1 MKFLLLSI
9 ALIFISSNEVLAQIE
24 VPFLVKTLNYSTRKK
39 ESGVS
44 VKVFEGSSVVQSF
57 VTDGSG
63 EVKIKLPAG
72 KKYKIEVSKG
82 GKVTR
87 TVSVNLNNV
96 NDELIQGTG
105 SIAGAVEMSLFDELP
120 GIDYSYVTSNVATE
134 FYFDGKSNELQYD
147 QVLAEKMIKKVEKIM
162 KDSEANKGK
171 ADAEYN
177 AKIKEADGLYNTKKY
192 AEALASYEQALAIK
206 PTEKY
211 PANRINEIDGILKA
225 EKASAQQNQ
234 QAEQEYQNLITA
246 ADNLFGQKKY
256 EEAMARY
263 QEALSKKQ
271 EQHPK
276 DQIVKCQTEIAR
288 LKKEAENSQKYT
300 DAINAGDSFFTQKSF
315 QAAKDKYKEAL
326 KWKANDPYATGKL
339 AEIDGK
345 LNAQKAEQEKKKIYE
360 DANTAGDALF
370 AQEKWT
376 EAKVKYQEALAIEP
390 SSAYTLGK
398 IKEVDAKLAAIEKL
412 KAAQAQ
418 ITKLLAE
425 ANTAYTASQWVPSKT
440 KYQEVLKLDAT
451 NAIAAAR
458 ILEIDAKI
466 ASEKAD
472 VEKIAKIKQL
482 VTEGDALVK
491 QTKLTEAKAKYQE
504 ALSLKPDPTVQDKID
519 AIDTQLLAAG
529 QKAEQKQKYDKAMA
543 DGEIAFTAGNFEG
556 AKNKF
561 QEALAIDGTQAVP
574 KKRIVDADK
583 KIAEGIANLEKTEKY
598 NAALAAGNLA
608 LSGGQLPEARAKYQE
623 AIALDGTRTEAKDK
637 LAQVDKLI
645 ADEVAKNANKAKYDL
660 AVKAGTDLLAANKLS
675 EAKAKFQEAQTLDP
689 SQLLPKQKI
698 TEIEGLIANVEKQ
711 KQIDGF
717 LKEGDVAL
725 GKKDIA
731 TARAKYQQVLALDPS
746 NASASSKML
755 EVAKLEND
763 LAGAAQKEARFK
775 QLKDEAT
782 AFMSQSKYAE
792 AKQKLNETKAIKEDT
807 QVDQLIRECDT
818 KMAELTLGN
827 EKEKQY
833 NALIAEAQGLEAS
846 KQYDQAIAKYN
857 EAIKVKNEQLPKDRI
872 AAINQLKTTNANQA
886 KIDADYTAAMKRG
899 NDLLAAKSYP
909 EAIAAYNEALA
920 LKPNEKEPVLKASE
934 AEKLSNKA
942 TDEGE
947 NAAYQKILDVGQ
959 RSIDEKNYTKAKE
972 MYNRALGF
980 RANDPLPKQKLAEI
994 DALLKAQEDSNKK
1007 QIAYQAKVT
1016 EAEVAAKAGNIENA
1030 ITLFEQAKTI
1040 KQDETLPDNRI
1051 AELRSKLD
1059 GSNAAT
1065 QATEAKYREL
1075 MTSGATS
1082 EAAVDYT
1089 SALARY
1095 KEALVVKPKDKVA
1108 QDKIAEMQQLLDN
1121 ISKSDSKRAE
1131 IQKLI
1136 TKADGKFGDE
1146 RWMDAKA
1153 IYESVLALDGTN
1165 AYSKERIRLC
1175 DEREQKI
1182 SLDQIEKEYQK
1193 ILTKAN
1199 GNFDAKDYNSAK
1211 EYYNRA
1217 LGLRAT
1223 DPYPKQRLAEI
1234 DAILNP
1240 KPIVA
1245 NREPEKL
1252 KALGTETDNS
1262 IIEGESALAQAERT
1276 RKSRK
1281 EKRLGRI
1288 IERANEKSDSLSTA
1302 QQNSTNETNTLLS
1315 AIKNENDATDVDS
1328 EKYSKGNA
1336 NALTEIDHQ
1345 IEQNKKEDGQFEN
1358 ASILDT
1364 KGRIDIANK
1373 VSEDENN
1380 LLDGNAT
1387 ENSEL
1392 LKITKKDSEDNATD
1406 GSREVYQERL
1416 DNEKKYMNIQL
1427 VLEENAIDDTQD
1439 RIDTEHIVRE
1449 SAKSVI
1455 VVTEGNQLR
1464 TNETLE
1470 AVKKEVDAVAINVS
1484 EKQYEET
1491 KQSPLN
1497 KEKILEIEATQNE
1510 LNTQDDLEHQE
1521 NSQTYRGYVEGVDAA
1536 VSESVENR
1544 DVARKENVEVMES
1557 VVVSKEEMDRQS
1569 YNALMVRT
1577 LGTNGAIRTE
1587 VNKQDEFTEEQGVA
1601 SSENVEKIK
1610 QINYEK
1616 TEGDRV
1622 ANSAQDV
1629 KHQGSQASLN
1639 LTNQLVTENGAVDAE
1654 HAKNNEELLKDAKGS
1669 VIATESRQSTK
1680 QDDKTQ
1686 SVKQQ
1691 LSTIEKTEVVY
1702 NNQEANDLGKLYP
1715 EGVSQE
1721 QFEQNDDGG
1730 LLTAVV
1736 TRRVVV
1742 RNGFGQVYT
1751 RIQTLSGLSYTKNGE
1766 PTTEFV
1772 WQRETQ
1778 DATLTRNY

>member
-9 ALIFISSNEVLAQIE
+9 ALIFISSNEILAQIE
-24 VPFLVKTLNYSTRKK
+24 VPFLVKTLNYATRKK

-44 VKVFEGSSVVQSF
+44 VKVYEGGSVVQTF
-57 VTDGSG
+57 VTDNSG

-105 SIAGAVEMSLFDELP
+105 TVVGAVEMSLFDELP

-134 FYFDGKSNELQYD
+134 FFHDGKNNELQYD

-171 ADAEYN
+171 ADADYN
-177 AKIKEADGLYNTKKY
+177 AKIKEADGLFNTKKY
-192 AEALASYEQALAIK
+192 NEALASYEQALTIK
-206 PTEKY
+206 PAEKY
-211 PANRINEIDGILKA
+211 PATRINEIDGILKA
-225 EKASAQQNQ
+225 EKATSQQNQ
-234 QAEQEYQNLITA
+234 QAEDEYKNLITA

-263 QEALSKKQ
+263 QEALTKKQ

-276 DQIVKCQTEIAR
+276 DQVVKCQTEIAR
-288 LKKEAENSQKYT
+288 LKKEAENATKYT
-300 DAINAGDSFFTQKSF
+300 DAIKAGDSFFTQKSF
-315 QAAKDKYKEAL
+315 QAAKDQYKEAL

-345 LNAQKAEQEKKKIYE
+345 LNAQKADQEKKKTY
-360 DANTAGDALF
+360 DAANAAGDALF
-370 AQEKWT
+370 AQEKWA
-376 EAKVKYQEALAIEP
+376 EAKVKYQEALAIEA

-398 IKEVDAKLAAIEKL
+398 IKEVDAKLAEIEKA

-418 ITKLLAE
+418 VAKLMAE
-425 ANTAYTASQWVPSKT
+425 ANTAFTASQWVPSKT

-451 NAIAAAR
+451 NATATAR

-466 ASEKAD
+466 SSEKAD

-491 QTKLTEAKAKYQE
+491 QTKLAEGKAKYQE
-504 ALSLKPDPTVQDKID
+504 ALSLKPDPAVQTKID
-519 AIDTQLLAAG
+519 AIDAQLLAAG

-543 DGEIAFTAGNFEG
+543 DGEIAFAAGNFEG
-556 AKNKF
+556 AKTKY
-561 QEALAIDGTQAVP
+561 QDALAIDGSQALP
-574 KKRIVDADK
+574 KQRIVDADK
-583 KIAEGIANLEKTEKY
+583 KIADGIANAQKTEKY
-598 NAALAAGNLA
+598 NTALAAGNSA
-608 LSGGQLPEARAKYQE
+608 LSGGQLEEAKTKYKE
-623 AIALDGTRTEAKDK
+623 AIAIDGSRTEAKDK

-645 ADEVAKNANKAKYDL
+645 ADEAAKNANKAKYDL
-660 AVKAGTDLLAANKLS
+660 AVKAGTDLLAANKLT

-689 SQLLPKQKI
+689 TQLLPKQKI
-698 TEIEGLIANVEKQ
+698 TEIDGLIANVEKQ

-746 NASASSKML
+746 NTAASAKIL

-763 LAGAAQKEARFK
+763 LAGAAQKEERFK

-782 AFMSQSKYAE
+782 AFMSQTKYAE
-792 AKQKLNETKAIKEDT
+792 AKQKLNETKAIKSDA
-807 QVDQLIRECDT
+807 QIDQLIKECDT
-818 KMAELTLGN
+818 KLAELALGN

-833 NALIAEAQGLEAS
+833 NALVAEAQGLEAS

-872 AAINQLKTTNANQA
+872 AAINQLKSASANQV
-886 KIDADYTAAMKRG
+886 KIDADYAAAMKRG

-909 EAIAAYNEALA
+909 EAIKAYNEALA
-920 LKPNEKEPVLKASE
+920 LKPNEKEPVLKAAE
-934 AEKLSNKA
+934 AEKRSTEDSDK
-942 TDEGE
+942 GE
-947 NAAYQKILDVGQ
+947 DAAYQKILDVGQ

-980 RANDPLPKQKLAEI
+980 RANDPLPKQKLEEI
-994 DALLKAQEDSNKK
+994 DGLLKAQEDLNKK
-1007 QIAYQAKVT
+1007 QVAYQAKVA
-1016 EAEVAAKAGNIENA
+1016 EAEVAAKANNIAGA
-1030 ITLFEQAKTI
+1030 ITLFEQAKAI
-1040 KQDETLPDNRI
+1040 KQDEALPDNRI
-1051 AELRSKLD
+1051 AELRAKLE
-1059 GSNAAT
+1059 GNNSAA
-1065 QATEAKYREL
+1065 QATEAKYLEL
-1075 MTSGATS
+1075 MSSGGVAETGN
-1082 EAAVDYT
+1082 DYT
-1089 SALARY
+1089 TALARY
-1095 KEALVVKPKDKVA
+1095 KEALGVKPKDKAA

-1121 ISKSDSKRAE
+1121 ISKSNSKQAE
-1131 IQKLI
+1131 INKLI
-1136 TKADGKFGDE
+1136 AKADGKFNE
-1146 RWMDAKA
+1146 ESWMDAKA
-1153 IYESVLALDGTN
+1153 IYESVLALDATN

-1175 DEREQKI
+1175 DVNSKDASNKEIER
-1182 SLDQIEKEYQK
+1182 EYQK

-1199 GNFDAKDYNSAK
+1199 QNFDLKDYDRAK
-1211 EYYNRA
+1211 ELYTRA
-1217 LGLRAT
+1217 LGLRNS

-1240 KPIVA
+1240 KPVVA
-1245 NREPEKL
+1245 TKDPDKL

-1262 IIEGESALAQAERT
+1262 IIEGEGALAKAERI

-1281 EKRLGRI
+1281 EKRIGRI
-1288 IERANEKSDSLSTA
+1288 VERANDKSDSLTIA
-1302 QQNSTNETNTLLS
+1302 QQNSTNETNTLLTN
-1315 AIKNENDATDVDS
+1315 IKLENDANAVDS
-1328 EKYSKGNA
+1328 EKYRKENTNS
-1336 NALTEIDHQ
+1336 LTEIDQQ
-1345 IEQNKKEDGQFEN
+1345 IEEKKKEDGQYEN
-1358 ASILDT
+1358 ASILDA
-1364 KGRIDIANK
+1364 KEQIEIANK
-1373 VSEDENN
+1373 LSEDENR
-1380 LLDGNAT
+1380 LLDGNAD

-1392 LKITKKDSEDNATD
+1392 LKKTKLDSENNAKD
-1406 GSREVYQERL
+1406 VSQGVYEERL
-1416 DNEKKYMNIQL
+1416 ENEKGYMNIQL
-1427 VLEENAIDDTQD
+1427 VLEENAIDDTQE

-1449 SAKSVI
+1449 ANKSVI
-1455 VVTEGNQLR
+1455 VVTQENQLR

-1470 AVKKEVDAVAINVS
+1470 AVKEEVDAVAIEVS

-1497 KEKILEIEATQNE
+1497 KEKILAIETTQNE
-1510 LNTQDDLEHQE
+1510 LSAQDNVEHLENTL
-1521 NSQTYRGYVEGVDAA
+1521 SYRGYVEGVDAA
-1536 VSESVENR
+1536 VIESVQER
-1544 DVARKENVEVMES
+1544 DAARKENVEVMEGAL
-1557 VVVSKEEMDRQS
+1557 VSQEEMDRQN
-1569 YNALMVRT
+1569 YNDLMVRT
-1577 LGTNGAIRTE
+1577 LSTNGAIKTE
-1587 VNKQDEFTEEQGVA
+1587 LIKQDEFDEVPGLA

-1610 QINYEK
+1610 QINDNKSE
-1616 TEGDRV
+1616 EDRV
-1622 ANSAQDV
+1622 ANETQEA

-1639 LTNQLVTENGAVDAE
+1639 LTNQTVAENNVVDAE
-1654 HAKNNEELLKDAKGS
+1654 HAKNNEQLLKDAKGS
-1669 VIATESRQSTK
+1669 VIATDSRQSDK
-1680 QDDKTQ
+1680 QEDKTQ
-1686 SVKQQ
+1686 SARQSI
-1691 LSTIEKTEVVY
+1691 STIEKTEIVY

-1721 QFEQNDDGG
+1721 QFEQNDDEG

-1742 RNGFGQVYT
+1742 RNGFGQIYT
-1751 RIQTLSGLSYTKNGE
+1751 RIQTLSGLTYTKNGE